1 MFPDVNPELVKLLSQ
16 MLEFN
21 PYFRLTAKKA
31 LKSKLFDKIRLKEYE
46 QPSPEKVKLE
56 IYGDSGFN
64 YKDGK
69 SIKYKTYNDFKKIL
83 AKECAKIKKISPLY
97 SWLLQVLKY

>member
-1 MFPDVNPELVKLLSQ
+1 

-21 PYFRLTAKKA
+21 PYFRITAKNA

-56 IYGDSGFN
+56 IYGESAFN
-64 YKDGK
+64 YKDGT
-69 SIKYKTYNDFKKIL
+69 SEKYKTNADFKKIL
-83 AKECAKIKKISPLY
+83 AKECAKVKKISPLY
-97 SWLLQVLKY
+97 I